1 MIRALSRRHW
11 KHRTSYPAVMFPA
24 QVVLGQEISER
35 QGAVIRSLSR
45 AMVDGATKPTKTHEY
60 AEHCQRA
67 YRDIRDINTRTKTPN
82 LYNRYDRRNASA
94 NANTMVMI
102 TYNSQSSTDRP
113 LSRRQR
119 KAPHTYYCT
128 GYNSSNAFF
137 RSMI

>member
-11 KHRTSYPAVMFPA
+11 KRCTYYPAVMFPT
-24 QVVLGQEISER
+24 QVDLGQEISER
-35 QGAVIRSLSR
+35 QGVVISALSR
-45 AMVDGATKPTKTHEY
+45 AMVDGATKPTKNHKY
-60 AEHCQRA
+60 SEHCQRA
-67 YRDIRDINTRTKTPN
+67 YPDFKDIDTRTDTPS
-82 LYNRYDRRNASA
+82 LCNRYDRRNANA

-137 RSMI
+137 RSLI